1 MSASIDSRVDDEL
14 RLQSSMENERAVFDG
29 HCQEVAE
36 RILPTHQNFHGV
48 KRPAGAKVGQDNF
61 DSTAQLALPA
71 FAAALDDLLTPR
83 SQEWHKLNLRRWSPI
98 KGTDVQSSPDQ
109 EQLLQVMNTT
119 MFLHRY
125 APGSNFA
132 NQANDV
138 YKSLGAFGNGGLF
151 VDDWVGRGLRYKS
164 VPFSELWF
172 SENFAG
178 IIDTVHRKFE
188 LTARQC
194 KQRFMDSCP
203 PAILEAAEKE
213 PLRKFEI
220 LHCVRP
226 REDAAWGRMDY
237 KGMAFV
243 SYYIACESRTLLRE
257 GGFRTMRYA
266 IARYDVAPKETYA
279 RSPAMMVLADIKMVN
294 EQQKTLL
301 STGQKI
307 ANPPLLLSSEAL
319 APSRMGAGALIRGG
333 MSKDGTRLI
342 EPLAVGANLPVTL
355 EMVEQTRKVINT
367 AFLLTL
373 FQILVENHTM
383 TATEAMQR
391 AQEKGALL
399 APTMGRLQSDFL
411 GVLIEAEMDILF
423 RAGAFPMW
431 PESMDGMETDIE
443 YTSPLA
449 QAQKA
454 TEGVAIL
461 QMVQDVASISQF
473 DPSAVKVLKG
483 AETIRRLAS
492 IRGAPSDL
500 MRTAEEVEAMDAA
513 ELGEKQMR
521 NILGAAG
528 LAAGAAKDVA
538 AAQSLAASA
547 PSQAAPL
554 VIPQEAL

>member
-1 MSASIDSRVDDEL
+1 MTASIDSRVDDAL
-14 RLQSSMENERAVFDG
+14 RLQSSMESERAVFDG

-61 DSTAQLALPA
+61 DSTAQLALSS

-83 SQEWHKLNLRRWSPI
+83 SQEWHKLNLRRWSPA
-98 KGTDVQSSPDQ
+98 KGTNIEETP
-109 EQLLQVMNTT
+109 EQAQFLQVINQT

-138 YKSLGAFGNGGLF
+138 YKSLGAFGNGALF
-151 VDDWVGRGLRYKS
+151 VDDWVGRGIRYKS

-172 SENFAG
+172 AENFAG

-194 KQRFMDSCP
+194 KQRFGDSCP
-203 PAILEAAEKE
+203 AAILEAAVKE

-237 KGMAFV
+237 KGMAFA
-243 SYYIACESRTLLRE
+243 SYYIACEARALLKE

-266 IARYDVAPKETYA
+266 IARYDLAPKETYA

-294 EQQKTLL
+294 EQQRTLL

-307 ANPPLLLSSEAL
+307 ANPPLLLTNDAL
-319 APSRMGAGALIRGG
+319 APSRMGAGAILRGG
-333 MSKDGTRLI
+333 MSKDGQQLMKSL
-342 EPLAVGANLPVTL
+342 EVGANLPVTM
-355 EMVEQTRKVINT
+355 EMVDQTRKVINT
-367 AFLLTL
+367 AFLVTL

-411 GVLIEAEMDILF
+411 GPLIDAEMDILF

-431 PESMDGMETDIE
+431 PESMDGLETDIE

-461 QMVQDVASISQF
+461 QTVTDVATIAQF
-473 DPSAVKVLKG
+473 DPGVVRVFKSTEA
-483 AETIRRLAS
+483 IRRLTA
-492 IRGAPSDL
+492 IRGAPLDL
-500 MRTAEEVEAMDAA
+500 LRSAEEVEAMEAA
-513 ELGEKQMR
+513 DLGDKQMR
-521 NILGAAG
+521 NILEAAG
-528 LAAGAAKDVA
+528 VAAGAAKDA
-538 AAQSLAASA
+538 ASAQSLAASS
-547 PSQAAPL
+547 PSQVAPP